1 MEDFLKELTERYAL
15 SDSFREQLAPL
26 VERLFDPAIDI
37 SARENLKDLL
47 HDTCKTEQKIR
58 ECKAASANPMEA
70 FQNMIALLE
79 NIQANFRKL
88 QFMMAPRAKKDAI
101 H

>member
-58 ECKAASANPMEA
+58 ECKAA
-70 FQNMIALLE
+70 
-79 NIQANFRKL
+79 
-88 QFMMAPRAKKDAI
+88 
-101 H
+101 